1 LAAPKRA
8 VARDGLRAT
17 VGGPG
22 RGRRS
27 AWCPGNGQNGQN
39 GQKKSA
45 ARPRELGA
53 PFFSRWASS
62 GHTLPAATCAVVVF
76 GAKPAVAAPRISWI
90 RWPAAMG
97 LLRWRCTHP
106 DQPEDSRH
114 ATSSW
119 WRH

>member
-1 LAAPKRA
+1 MTSRPLRSAGAATLDDLMADCACILGARIDRLEARRLGSSIVKILAAPKRA

-53 PFFSRWASS
+53 PFFSR
-62 GHTLPAATCAVVVF
+62 
-76 GAKPAVAAPRISWI
+76 
-90 RWPAAMG
+90 
-97 LLRWRCTHP
+97 
-106 DQPEDSRH
+106 
-114 ATSSW
+114 
-119 WRH
+119 